1 MNPLSYGM
9 YNQEQDPFKLVS
21 GVVGQFNPTLG
32 GLFGAIGDYREG
44 NEEVAIQNLMN
55 YAIQGLSSASSIF
68 STNWGGAP
76 GSAEA
81 EVEASEDEI
90 KTVEREIVETH
101 NRTQEKIADM
111 IRAIDK
117 KAAEVEAALKV
128 LQEKSDEVDEQQ
140 KKLEE
145 QKKIVDENV
154 EILNNPDKSP
164 EEKKTALGAIRTAGT
179 AITNLANV
187 VLAMTATI
195 ENQDKIVEAATQNIA
210 EYQADAAKY
219 IDKELKSMDEINR
232 TTIKDENGKNIEYQ
246 QEGAQETENGTK
258 LVMEGTTLQATPA
271 TAAAGTGMV
280 AQGQLLIEA
289 GQTHIQGGAANLTAI
304 GNTLGTWGESY
315 STIASLT
322 STVGAAGTEAATT
335 INSYMTK
342 ANLLRTSIGA
352 WTPIQTAAEE
362 LLTKANEYEE
372 TINENFNLQFGQVNN
387 FTPVM
392 STNPSGNDHSFR
404 TNEKFEF
411 DTKRLTLNNGELNIA
426 GDTGDIFD
434 IDNNL
439 LELPGNMA

>member
-1 MNPLSYGM
+1 
-9 YNQEQDPFKLVS
+9 
-21 GVVGQFNPTLG
+21 
-32 GLFGAIGDYREG
+32 
-44 NEEVAIQNLMN
+44 MN

-90 KTVEREIVETH
+90 KTAERKIVETH

-128 LQEKSDEVDEQQ
+128 LQEKSVEVDEQQ
-140 KKLEE
+140 KELEE
-145 QKKIVDENV
+145 QKNIVDENV
-154 EILNNPDKSP
+154 AILNDPEESP

-195 ENQDKIVEAATQNIA
+195 NEQDKIVQAATQNIA

-232 TTIKDENGKNIEYQ
+232 TKIKGEEGKNIQYQ
-246 QEGAQETENGTK
+246 QEGAQETAEGTQ

-271 TAAAGTGMV
+271 TAAAGAGMV
-280 AQGQLLIEA
+280 ESGKSLIEA
-289 GQTHIQGGAANLTAI
+289 GQAHIQGGATNLTAI
-304 GNTLGTWGESY
+304 GQTLGTWGESY
-315 STIASLT
+315 STIARLT
-322 STVGAAGTEAATT
+322 STVGEAGTEAATSISNYT
-335 INSYMTK
+335 FEV
-342 ANLLRTSIGA
+342 ANLNNSIGA
-352 WTPIQTAAEE
+352 WKNIPTAVEELNTAAY
-362 LLTKANEYEE
+362 EYEG
-372 TINENFNLQFGQVNN
+372 TINENFNFQVEQVNK
-387 FTPVM
+387 FMPVK

-411 DTKRLTLNNGELNIA
+411 DTKRLTLNNSLK
-426 GDTGDIFD
+426 
-434 IDNNL
+434 
-439 LELPGNMA
+439 